1 MNIIKIYKYQLFLY
15 GFIILFTLQN
25 ALFLSFNASFKSYK
39 EIVEF
44 VFIISVLTVFLS
56 VIIHIIQAVKSI
68 NRKKVD
74 WKEITYLLVNL
85 ILYYLVV
92 LSSLILSTQFPHSP
106 NSI

>member
-1 MNIIKIYKYQLFLY
+1 IFFLFQLLFRFFLFFFIFLFSIQNVLFL
-15 GFIILFTLQN
+15 N
-25 ALFLSFNASFKSYK
+25 FNASFKFYK
-39 EIVEF
+39 EIFEF
-44 VFIISVLTVFLS
+44 VFIISLLTVFIS
-56 VIIHIIQAVKSI
+56 VIMLIVQAVKSI
-68 NRKKVD
+68 NRNKVN

>member
-15 GFIILFTLQN
+15 VFIVLFTIQN
-25 ALFLSFNASFKSYK
+25 ALFLRFNASFKFYK

-44 VFIISVLTVFLS
+44 VFIISVVTVFIS
-56 VIIHIIQAVKSI
+56 VIILIVQAVKSI
-68 NRKKVD
+68 NRNKVN
-74 WKEITYLLVNL
+74 WREITYLLVNL
-85 ILYYLVV
+85 VLYYLVV